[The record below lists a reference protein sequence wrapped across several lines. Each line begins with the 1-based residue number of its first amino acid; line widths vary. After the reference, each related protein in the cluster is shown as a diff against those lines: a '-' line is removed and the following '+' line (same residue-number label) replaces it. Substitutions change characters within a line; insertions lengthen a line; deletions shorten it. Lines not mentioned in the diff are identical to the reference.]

1 MLAIARGLMAEPRL
15 LILDEPSLGLSPK
28 LVEDLFA
35 MVRRLNE
42 DGMTILLVEQNVRQT
57 LQIAS
62 LGFVIEKGRVVL
74 SGTGQELIADPF
86 VRKAFLGL

>member
-1 MLAIARGLMAEPRL
+1 M
-15 LILDEPSLGLSPK
+15 SPK